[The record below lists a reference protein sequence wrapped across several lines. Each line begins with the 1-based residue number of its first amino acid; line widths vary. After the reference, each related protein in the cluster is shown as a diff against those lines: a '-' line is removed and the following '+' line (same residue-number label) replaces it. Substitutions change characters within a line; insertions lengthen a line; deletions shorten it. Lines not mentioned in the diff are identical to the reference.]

1 MKPKVLMAAS
11 AIFMG
16 ILGGAATLLPQE
28 ILTRFGAQPDG
39 VAALLVQIAGAL
51 YLGFAIQN
59 WMAQGNLMGGIYGKP
74 VALGNFVH
82 FSMVALVLPR
92 ASVGGQLPLELLIL
106 AACYVILAVWF
117 GLVVLNNPA
126 KASER

>member
-1 MKPKVLMAAS
+1 MAAS

-74 VALGNFVH
+74 VALGNFLH
-82 FSMVALVLPR
+82 FGMVALVLLR
-92 ASVGGQLPLELLIL
+92 AWVSAQLPFELLIVG
-106 AACYVILAVWF
+106 ACYVILAVSF
-117 GLVVLNNPA
+117 GLIVFNNPA